1 MFGAKA
7 VVSRLEIRRG
17 CHVTVMESGKFL
29 GNDQHVAAMQR
40 CIAVRTCLLQREYP
54 PYFRLPAAAHF

>member
-1 MFGAKA
+1 
-7 VVSRLEIRRG
+7 LEIRRG